1 MKLGGFETR
10 PYIFRAF
17 ALLYSFRCLRK
28 FLTVANFP
36 RQRYLLPVALS
47 PLSSLPRDGGDIRGG
62 SFDSWLRLGR
72 ARFFA
77 FRFLLF
83 RRLR

>member
-36 RQRYLLPVALS
+36 TQRDLH
-47 PLSSLPRDGGDIRGG
+47 RWR
-62 SFDSWLRLGR
+62 
-72 ARFFA
+72 
-77 FRFLLF
+77 
-83 RRLR
+83 